1 MFALTSTSNLKKE
14 KAMRRR
20 ASEVIHDLEI
30 RIAHLEREA
39 FLGDSLDSVKRNLVK
54 LFDKIP
60 YMREII
66 ALLKKVSNTRSMK
79 GASTL
84 AKQLVY
90 IYDYDPEYQILEDH
104 IMKTERTLK
113 GRIGLALDM
122 LVSTAEL
129 KLARDQSPS
138 EVALRKFTQGVPA
151 ILVLAAILQQ
161 IYFVVSPM
169 LSGVLLYASATV
181 IFSII
186 TYVLAVGY
194 NKLSDI
200 LEPIL
205 EGRGSQSKLRTS
217 SGSMSRVAYALEEA
231 IQYHN
236 LEAERLK

>member
-1 MFALTSTSNLKKE
+1 
-14 KAMRRR
+14 
-20 ASEVIHDLEI
+20 
-30 RIAHLEREA
+30 
-39 FLGDSLDSVKRNLVK
+39 
-54 LFDKIP
+54 
-60 YMREII
+60 
-66 ALLKKVSNTRSMK
+66 
-79 GASTL
+79 
-84 AKQLVY
+84 
-90 IYDYDPEYQILEDH
+90 
-104 IMKTERTLK
+104 
-113 GRIGLALDM
+113 M

-151 ILVLAAILQQ
+151 ILVLVAILQQ
-161 IYFVVSPM
+161 IYFVVTPL
-169 LSGVLLYASATV
+169 LSGVLLYASVTV

>member
-1 MFALTSTSNLKKE
+1 
-14 KAMRRR
+14 MRRR
-20 ASEVIHDLEI
+20 ATEVIHDLEI

-39 FLGDSLDSVKRNLVK
+39 FLGGSLDSVKRNLVK

-79 GASTL
+79 GANSL
-84 AKQLVY
+84 AKKLEY
-90 IYDYDPEYQILEDH
+90 IYDYDPEYQILEDY
-104 IMKTERTLK
+104 IMESKTNLK
-113 GRIGLALDM
+113 DRIRLALDTYKN
-122 LVSTAEL
+122 SSKT
-129 KLARDQSPS
+129 ARDQSPS

-161 IYFVVSPM
+161 IYFVVAPL

-200 LEPIL
+200 LDPIL
-205 EGRGSQSKLRTS
+205 EGNSQSKLRTS

-231 IQYHN
+231 VQYHN